1 MGSEAREGSQDGLV
15 AQLGRVLHSQFAN
28 QGVVGWVVEV
38 GGCAAGWAH
47 SSEEYALSSFRRL
60 YETDSVTHRKSMPA
74 S

>member
-15 AQLGRVLHSQFAN
+15 AQLGRVLHGQFAN

-47 SSEEYALSSFRRL
+47 SSEE
-60 YETDSVTHRKSMPA
+60 
-74 S
+74 